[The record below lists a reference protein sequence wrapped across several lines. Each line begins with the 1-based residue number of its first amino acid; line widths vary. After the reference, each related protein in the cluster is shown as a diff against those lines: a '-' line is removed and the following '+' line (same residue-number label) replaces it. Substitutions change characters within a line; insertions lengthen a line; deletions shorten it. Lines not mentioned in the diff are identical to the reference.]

1 MDEGRGR
8 GMGRGRQHYLSPQ
21 HSTSS
26 INTAS
31 GSSYAHGHDDY
42 LAPDPSSIVQEVQW
56 VYEWENP
63 EFYNMLVSQWQTTA
77 AWTGQTWEEYKA
89 ALLATRGIAL
99 MSTIEHH
106 MAHYSWMTNDL

>member
-1 MDEGRGR
+1 M
-8 GMGRGRQHYLSPQ
+8 
-21 HSTSS
+21 
-26 INTAS
+26 
-31 GSSYAHGHDDY
+31 
-42 LAPDPSSIVQEVQW
+42 QW

-63 EFYNMLVSQWQTTA
+63 EFYNMLLSQWQTTA

-106 MAHYSWMTNDL
+106 MAHYTWMTES